1 MCDQG
6 RISPYIINTISGRQ
20 VMRIKKNINYGL
32 LVDPIPNSQNQLYKS
47 NMADSDENY
56 YWYLG
61 S

>member
-1 MCDQG
+1 MCDQDKIFPYNINA
-6 RISPYIINTISGRQ
+6 ISSRQ
-20 VMRIKKNINYGL
+20 EMRMKKNIRGL

>member
-32 LVDPIPNSQNQLYKS
+32 LVDSIPNSQNQLYKS

-56 YWYLG
+56 Y
-61 S
+61 